1 LKVRR
6 NVEILK
12 NLLIKRH
19 KILSDIFVELNT
31 IKNQNHI
38 NIILRI
44 KLKRLVYNAQ
54 ENIIASGLKLST
66 PTIKGILTEMIGL
79 GNQNAQNS
87 LKTLIDE
94 GL

>member
-1 LKVRR
+1 MKVRR

-38 NIILRI
+38 NIILLRI
-44 KLKRLVYNAQ
+44 PVKLATYSV
-54 ENIIASGLKLST
+54 
-66 PTIKGILTEMIGL
+66 
-79 GNQNAQNS
+79 
-87 LKTLIDE
+87 
-94 GL
+94 

>member
-1 LKVRR
+1 VAGLSR
-6 NVEILK
+6 NQWQVWPGI
-12 NLLIKRH
+12 R
-19 KILSDIFVELNT
+19 
-31 IKNQNHI
+31 
-38 NIILRI
+38 ILRI